1 MKIKIPTDKKFS
13 GIYEG
18 EYFGNIFAS
27 QNISLEKNKGKI
39 TLGEKYSDIFDNAD
53 DAQLLIPVAFVR
65 TAADGTDRW
74 WAMGHIGALFKTTNT
89 DPEAGWTQDAI
100 ASSPTAAKWDM
111 IEFASALLVA
121 TDTDIDRL
129 STSWDTDWWSDQ
141 AVAVAMQAGKPHRFA
156 LFSGS
161 VLITD
166 GRFINTWDGTTAED
180 PGLTLPSQFD
190 AQFIVPTADFVHIGT
205 KSLSGAEAEVFT
217 WDRTSATFNARYGIG
232 DSECLAGFAVAG
244 IPYMITK
251 KGEIKRFTGQGY
263 TTIQQFPTVE
273 LSQNI
278 TDINPNGV
286 VVDENIVKILV
297 NFGVLANMRK
307 LSGIW
312 TFDAST
318 NNLYHS
324 GSVVNDAGK
333 DASQLE
339 LSAVGALVA
348 TQPTQGKYLVGA
360 TAYKTYTASTVT
372 AIYSSDEDSTASQWG
387 WFMTPKI
394 PTADVHGY
402 IRDIFIK
409 FNNFKDSADR
419 IYVFYRTTESTTL
432 PAYETITFVTTTT
445 CTGANDNVA
454 VGDLILFLAG
464 DNAGKVVRITAITDA
479 SPNTLTFPPAVSAS
493 TNAARAVYVPF
504 RNLGTAQTQGV
515 DYMLFNMDK
524 SAGWHQFLFVLSGN
538 EVSPEFEEVVINL
551 FSEEI

>member
-39 TLGEKYSDIFDNAD
+39 TLVEKYSDIFDNAD

-166 GRFINTWDGTTAED
+166 GRFIITWDGTT
-180 PGLTLPSQFD
+180 
-190 AQFIVPTADFVHIGT
+190 
-205 KSLSGAEAEVFT
+205 
-217 WDRTSATFNARYGIG
+217 ATFNARYGIG

-372 AIYSSDEDSTASQWG
+372 AIYSSDE
-387 WFMTPKI
+387 
-394 PTADVHGY
+394 
-402 IRDIFIK
+402 
-409 FNNFKDSADR
+409 
-419 IYVFYRTTESTTL
+419 
-432 PAYETITFVTTTT
+432 
-445 CTGANDNVA
+445 
-454 VGDLILFLAG
+454 
-464 DNAGKVVRITAITDA
+464 
-479 SPNTLTFPPAVSAS
+479 
-493 TNAARAVYVPF
+493 
-504 RNLGTAQTQGV
+504 
-515 DYMLFNMDK
+515 
-524 SAGWHQFLFVLSGN
+524 
-538 EVSPEFEEVVINL
+538 
-551 FSEEI
+551 EIGR